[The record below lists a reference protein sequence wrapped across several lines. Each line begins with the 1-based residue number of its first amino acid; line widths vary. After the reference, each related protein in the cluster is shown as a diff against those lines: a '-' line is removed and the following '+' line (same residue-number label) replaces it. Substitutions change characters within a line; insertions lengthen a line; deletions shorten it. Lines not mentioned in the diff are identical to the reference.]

1 MHSYGFAIRVCFY
14 HLFCKNFT
22 HPEKLHLGIRFVF
35 FAGPPHVRQIPPV
48 KAIEGQTVLV
58 ACPASGYPLETILW
72 QKGKALEGQGTI

>member
-1 MHSYGFAIRVCFY
+1 MQFAKILPIPKNYFY
-14 HLFCKNFT
+14 SLC
-22 HPEKLHLGIRFVF
+22 V

-72 QKGKALEGQGTI
+72 QKGKERPPAFIAT

>member
-1 MHSYGFAIRVCFY
+1 MYFLLPEA
-14 HLFCKNFT
+14 LPCKYVG
-22 HPEKLHLGIRFVF
+22 ESICICA

-72 QKGKALEGQGTI
+72 QKGK

>member
-1 MHSYGFAIRVCFY
+1 MFLSP
-14 HLFCKNFT
+14 FCKNFT

-72 QKGKALEGQGTI
+72 QKGKERPPAFIAT